1 MSIEYII
8 EGKTVIRTSGDYKTY
23 AKEEIIHNSAVS
35 VEQKGNE
42 TGVSYNPAEK
52 INPNDKPVNTIDVT
66 LNLFFDGTQ
75 NNKTNTQAG
84 ARHENSNHVD
94 DSYTNDYSN
103 VARGYDA
110 VDPNAEN
117 QIRVYIEGI
126 GTEDL
131 QSESI
136 PFTTKPN
143 NIGIPFGTGDRGV
156 PAKVSKGCKNSSEA
170 LAKYAGKDIHLKVNV
185 YGFSRGATAARHF
198 VHIATKAAT
207 VLRIDNKKGMALAPF
222 DNLNN
227 RVKVDL
233 DNPLVTQYGYFGAC
247 LVANK
252 VIPKNI
258 SFNFVGLYDT
268 VAAYGMDHR
277 GKKVGNVSI
286 IDDDTA
292 QLGLDSVNKAYFI
305 LQLAAD
311 DEHRDNFD
319 LTNIKR
325 SGVKGLEFT
334 LPGVH
339 SDIGG
344 CYVDLVEENVDL
356 YKEEINNT
364 ECKRFREI
372 LIEEGWYI
380 DDPKQIWIER
390 LTPHV
395 HGVDSR
401 FILKGKRKPRN
412 IYDKVSL
419 NTMFHYSEHFKVIYK
434 KNSISDHKIQDSFLS
449 KIYNQLLGYM
459 NACNN
464 LRNEFI
470 EEYNK
475 TNSSGDYVE
484 KLKTLNYE
492 EYVDQ
497 QDLKILR
504 NQYLHWS
511 ASVTKLGL
519 GPRIGKV
526 TSAKERKR
534 NIQDG

>member
-1 MSIEYII
+1 MSIEYFV
-8 EGKTVIRTSGDYKTY
+8 EGKTVTRTGGDYRTY
-23 AKEEIIHNSAVS
+23 AKEEISHNSAVS
-35 VEQKGNE
+35 VEQNGNQ
-42 TGVSYNPAEK
+42 TGVSYNPAQK

-84 ARHENSNHVD
+84 RSHENSNHED

-110 VDPNAEN
+110 IDPNADN
-117 QIRVYIEGI
+117 QVSWYIEGI

-143 NIGIPFGTGDRGV
+143 NAGIPFGTGARGV
-156 PAKVSKGCKNSSEA
+156 PAKVTRGCTKGAEA
-170 LAKYAGKDIHLKVNV
+170 LSRYAGKDIHLKINV

-198 VHIATKAAT
+198 VHMATQPAR
-207 VLRIDNKKGMALAPF
+207 VLRINNEKGMALAPYDDS
-222 DNLNN
+222 DN
-227 RVKVDL
+227 RIEVKL
-233 DNPLVTQYGYFGAC
+233 DDPLIIQHGYFGAC
-247 LVANK
+247 LIANK
-252 VIPKNI
+252 ITPKTV

-277 GKKVGNVSI
+277 GKEVAGVSL
-286 IDDDTA
+286 IDGDTA
-292 QLGLDSVNKAYFI
+292 QLGLDAVKKAYFI

-344 CYVDLVEENVDL
+344 CYVEMAEETVDL
-356 YKEEINNT
+356 YKEEGSGE
-364 ECKRFREI
+364 ECKRFRKI
-372 LIEEGWYI
+372 LIEEGWYN
-380 DDPKQIWIER
+380 DDTKEIWIER
-390 LTPHV
+390 LAPHV
-395 HGVDSR
+395 HGVDAR
-401 FILKGKRKPRN
+401 FILKGKRRLHN
-412 IYDKVSL
+412 AYDKVSL
-419 NTMFHYSEHFKVIYK
+419 NAMFHYSKQFDVKYDTSLIE
-434 KNSISDHKIQDSFLS
+434 NHKITDAFLS
-449 KIYNQLLGYM
+449 RIYNQILGYM
-459 NACNN
+459 NACTN
-464 LRNEFI
+464 LRNDYI
-470 EEYNK
+470 GNYNK
-475 TNSSGDYVE
+475 IGSSGDYVE
-484 KLKTLNYE
+484 KIKKIYYE
-492 EYVDQ
+492 DFTDPN
-497 QDLKILR
+497 DLKILR
-504 NQYLHWS
+504 NRYLHWS

-519 GPRIGKV
+519 GPRVGKV
-526 TSAKERKR
+526 TDAKDRKR

>member
-1 MSIEYII
+1 MSIEYIV
-8 EGKTVIRTSGDYKTY
+8 EGKAVIRTSGDYKTY

-52 INPNDKPVNTIDVT
+52 INPNDKPVNTIYVT

-84 ARHENSNHVD
+84 AQHENSNHVD

-103 VARGYDA
+103 IARGYDA

-131 QSESI
+131 ESESI
-136 PFTTKPN
+136 PFTTKPSN
-143 NIGIPFGTGDRGV
+143 LGIPFGMGDRGV
-156 PAKVSKGCKNSSEA
+156 SAKVSKGCKNGSEA

-198 VHIATKAAT
+198 VHIATQSAT
-207 VLRIDNKKGMALAPF
+207 VVRIDNKKGMALAPF
-222 DNLNN
+222 DNINN

-233 DNPLVTQYGYFGAC
+233 DNPLTVKYGYFGAC
-247 LVANK
+247 LVANN
-252 VIPKNI
+252 VIPKRV

-268 VAAYGMDHR
+268 VAAYGIDHR
-277 GKKVGNVSI
+277 GKKVGDVNV
-286 IDDDTA
+286 IDNDTT
-292 QLGLDSVNKAYFI
+292 QLWLDAVKNAHFI

-325 SGVKGLEFT
+325 SGVKGLELT

-344 CYVDLVEENVDL
+344 CYVNGNTETVDL
-356 YKEEINNT
+356 FKEEGSGSDSK
-364 ECKRFREI
+364 EFRKM
-372 LIEEGWYI
+372 LIEEGWYK
-380 DDPKQIWIER
+380 DKQEEIWIQR
-390 LTPHV
+390 LSPHV
-395 HGVDSR
+395 HGVDARFLLTGSR
-401 FILKGKRKPRN
+401 KLFN
-412 IYDKVSL
+412 TYDKVSL
-419 NTMFHYSEHFKVIYK
+419 NTMFHYSKQLDVKYK
-434 KNSISDHKIQDSFLS
+434 ENAISDHKIQDSFLS

-464 LRNEFI
+464 LRNTYI

-484 KLKTLNYE
+484 KLKALSYE
-492 EYVDQ
+492 EYVDP

-526 TSAKERKR
+526 ANGKDRKR